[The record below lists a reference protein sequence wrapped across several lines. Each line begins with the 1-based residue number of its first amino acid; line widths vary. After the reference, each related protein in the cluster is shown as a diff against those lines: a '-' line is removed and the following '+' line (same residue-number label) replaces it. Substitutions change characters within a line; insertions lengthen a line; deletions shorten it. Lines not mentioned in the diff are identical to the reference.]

1 MNESNA
7 DSEPDFVH
15 PQNDRDGTELAGVD
29 IKVNEDKNKPMIDFN
44 TFEEV
49 DVQQNQ
55 QEKSADEQPE
65 EDTAAQ
71 VQQQASP
78 AAVKKEDEES
88 SGEEE
93 KEDSIDEQQKA
104 ADNDNDE
111 EEEANSSQ
119 RSDPVTPPSPLSKDE
134 DSDDAEAGDKHDA
147 KSKDSGDLQE
157 FFGNILKQRN
167 LDTEADE
174 SGAKNKQENAPTNT
188 TNNDPMGI
196 MMSNSIMQSTVVGNE
211 NFEEDDDEL
220 DIFAESNKNEPMR
233 NPILGGSNN
242 NSSMNYSVMDNSQM
256 NASVST
262 SQQQPQS
269 SNNIRGHVANII
281 DNNLSM
287 HQSAS
292 QEDSSAYIDKI
303 IEIQVYIK

>member
-1 MNESNA
+1 
-7 DSEPDFVH
+7 
-15 PQNDRDGTELAGVD
+15 
-29 IKVNEDKNKPMIDFN
+29 MIDFN

-49 DVQQNQ
+49 DVQQ
-55 QEKSADEQPE
+55 EKGADEQPE
-65 EDTAAQ
+65 ED
-71 VQQQASP
+71 QALQDDP
-78 AAVKKEDEES
+78 AVAKKEDEES
-88 SGEEE
+88 SEEEE
-93 KEDSIDEQQKA
+93 KADGTDEKVVRSE
-104 ADNDNDE
+104 NDNDDG
-111 EEEANSSQ
+111 EEANSSQ
-119 RSDPVTPPSPLSKDE
+119 KSDPVTPPSPLSKDE
-134 DSDDAEAGDKHDA
+134 DSDDAEAEDKDDA

-167 LDTEADE
+167 LDTEVDDDE
-174 SGAKNKQENAPTNT
+174 AKNKGENDP

-196 MMSNSIMQSTVVGNE
+196 MMSNSIMQSAVVGNE

-233 NPILGGSNN
+233 NPILGGGNN

-256 NASVST
+256 NVSVSA
-262 SQQQPQS
+262 SQQQPQN

-281 DNNLSM
+281 DNNLNM
-287 HQSAS
+287 HQSTS